1 MRSVAENELPRTEV
15 VTFGNSAKE
24 ITENFL
30 ISKVGIDKDGTL
42 FGGLTES
49 EYDKRSQKDSLEVD
63 FLKMRLAEIDL
74 DKYLSLTKEDE
85 EKLSQGKKLLE
96 IVESKSGLDK
106 FEKSQG
112 DTTLFFGQLPHWQ
125 KINLNEVEYIEIL
138 SAYFLAKVI
147 VRTKDWFVNKYQRE
161 LDVDNLNWCVNLGA
175 PVQYLDSLS
184 NARFEK
190 VLLLARLL
198 CEDEKQL
205 DSLKLPDLQSLCQK
219 LKPQLKEDIQNQ
231 DIRYKVTSEVAAG
244 AFAYATSNQAQN
256 GYLLYVD
263 IGGGTT
269 EFCYFYYQKQGSNVP
284 EINCQNAF
292 APILGID
299 AIIHDVQLESNLDR
313 QTIQSQLIDPDT
325 SIVED
330 LDRLII
336 KSQKPLKQGETIAAV
351 AKKQHQVVMAN
362 NYDNNHYY
370 YITQEAIES
379 KLKTSHTSQE
389 KMLYELMLWERAIHL
404 YTACKPQE
412 QILVGGG
419 GKDSVFFRH
428 CIQSTYSAFKQFNKP
443 STFQPKHY
451 EIKEVSS
458 GVKIDKNNFDMN
470 GVNPKHFHR
479 FAIAFGL
486 SIPKELTLSFK
497 LPSQNSIPPMP
508 PIEESKKPVSKVIFD
523 AIRVVTAK

>member
-1 MRSVAENELPRTEV
+1 MRESNKSEI
-15 VTFGNSAKE
+15 VTFDNSTKE

-49 EYDKRSQKDSLEVD
+49 EYEKRKQKDSLDVA

-74 DKYLSLTKEDE
+74 DKYLSLTEEEED
-85 EKLSQGKKLLE
+85 KLSQGIRLLE

-106 FEKSQG
+106 FEKSKG
-112 DTTLFFGQLPHWQ
+112 DTTVFFGQLAHWQ
-125 KINLNEVEYIEIL
+125 KTNLNEVENIEIL

-147 VRTKDWFVNKYQRE
+147 VRTQDWFVNKYQKD

-184 NARFEK
+184 NARCEK

-198 CEDEKQL
+198 CEDEKHL

-231 DIRYKVTSEVAAG
+231 NILYKVTSEVGAG

-292 APILGID
+292 APILGIE
-299 AIIHDVQLESNLDR
+299 AIINDVQLESKLD
-313 QTIQSQLIDPDT
+313 QQIIQSQLIDPDT

-336 KSQKPLKQGETIAAV
+336 KSQKPLKQ
-351 AKKQHQVVMAN
+351 
-362 NYDNNHYY
+362 
-370 YITQEAIES
+370 
-379 KLKTSHTSQE
+379 
-389 KMLYELMLWERAIHL
+389 
-404 YTACKPQE
+404 
-412 QILVGGG
+412 
-419 GKDSVFFRH
+419 
-428 CIQSTYSAFKQFNKP
+428 
-443 STFQPKHY
+443 
-451 EIKEVSS
+451 EVSS

-470 GVNPKHFHR
+470 GINAKHFHR

-508 PIEESKKPVSKVIFD
+508 PIPDDKPVARVSAKAMT

>member
-1 MRSVAENELPRTEV
+1 MRENTKSEI
-15 VTFGNSAKE
+15 VTFSDSTKE
-24 ITENFL
+24 VTENFL

-42 FGGLTES
+42 FGGLTEL
-49 EYDKRSQKDSLEVD
+49 EYEKRKQKDSLEVD

-74 DKYLSLTKEDE
+74 DKFLPLTTEDE
-85 EKLSQGKKLLE
+85 EKLSQGMKLLE
-96 IVESKSGLDK
+96 IVESKSALDK
-106 FEKSQG
+106 FEKSEG
-112 DTTLFFGQLPHWQ
+112 DTTLFFGRLPHWE
-125 KINLNEVEYIEIL
+125 KINLNEVENIEIL
-138 SAYFLAKVI
+138 SAYFLAKVM
-147 VRTKDWFVNKYQRE
+147 VTTQNWFINKYTKE
-161 LDVDNLNWCVNLGA
+161 LDTKNLNWAVNLGA

-198 CEDEKQL
+198 AEDEKQL
-205 DSLKLPDLQSLCQK
+205 NSLTFKNLQSFCQK
-219 LKPQLKEDIQNQ
+219 LKSQLTEDVKNE
-231 DIRYKVTSEVAAG
+231 DIRYKVTSEVGAG

-299 AIIHDVQLESNLDR
+299 AIIYDVKLESKLDR
-313 QTIQSQLIDPDT
+313 QTVKSKLINSDT

-330 LDRLII
+330 LDRLIV
-336 KSQKPLKQGETIAAV
+336 KSQRALKQGETIAAV
-351 AKKQHQVVMAN
+351 AKRQHQVVMAN
-362 NYDNNHYY
+362 NNEGNSYY
-370 YITQEAIES
+370 YITQETIES
-379 KLKTSHTSQE
+379 ELKTSHTPQE
-389 KMLYELMLWERAIHL
+389 KMLYELMLWERIIHL

-412 QILVGGG
+412 KILVGGG

-428 CIQSTYSAFKQFNKP
+428 CINSTYSAFKQFNKP

-451 EIKEVSS
+451 EIQEVSS
-458 GVKIDKNNFDMN
+458 GVKIDKDTFNMN
-470 GVNPKHFHR
+470 GIDSKYFHR

-508 PIEESKKPVSKVIFD
+508 PIPDDKPVVRQHHRTMS
-523 AIRVVTAK
+523 AIRSMTSKNG